1 MILKYASSPHPGA
14 PAREDVDGRM
24 RAPGEKTHRG
34 AWALVGVVG
43 RCLCRLGCAVGL
55 RPPTLNGPCNFLR
68 WTSKFTRTLAKSR
81 LDGGAHAFREMID
94 YASPLRGFWVFFSD
108 APAVM
113 IGFKDCG
120 SLFAH
125 LRNKKP
131 IAEQYLARHSLGTQ
145 QSLVTA
151 GSDTAYWP
159 PCLENPA
166 KGAPFT
172 IIGTGNLQFGSPS
185 TTQRRFRRRCR
196 RIVVPPPEF
205 PPFRLAALHIYA
217 RP

>member
-1 MILKYASSPHPGA
+1 MS
-14 PAREDVDGRM
+14 
-24 RAPGEKTHRG
+24 
-34 AWALVGVVG
+34 VVG

-55 RPPTLNGPCNFLR
+55 RPSTLNGPCNFLR
-68 WTSKFTRTLAKSR
+68 WTSKFTRTLARSR
-81 LDGGAHAFREMID
+81 LDGEVYAFRDMID
-94 YASPLRGFWVFFSD
+94 HASPLRGFWVFFLD
-108 APAVM
+108 VPAVM
-113 IGFKDCG
+113 IDFKDCG

-131 IAEQYLARHSLGTQ
+131 IAEQYLARHSLGAHQ
-145 QSLVTA
+145 FLGTA
-151 GSDTAYWP
+151 ESDTAYWP

-166 KGAPFT
+166 KGSPFT
-172 IIGTGNLQFGSPS
+172 IIGTGNLQFGGPS

-196 RIVVPPPEF
+196 WIVIPSPSAI